1 MSRIRLIALVG
12 GTMAC
17 ALGIGFVMQRFVPL
31 PASAP
36 EAGPVVAAAPG
47 TPPQTEKAAPADP
60 AVPKPPRTP
69 VRVAEPLDIDR
80 IALTSAPAEG
90 ETTPDD
96 SPALVEP
103 LAEPLA
109 ALDTRATE
117 PAAAKT
123 RSCAVTAEATARAG
137 ALVDLQISAP
147 CQANARVVIHH
158 HGMFFADLTNDQG
171 QLEITIPALAEQAVF
186 IAAFD
191 NGDGAVA
198 VIQVPDIGDFDRIA
212 LQWAGPEG
220 FELHAREFGAGY
232 DDPGHIWAGL
242 TAEELKEEPAVHG
255 TVVRL
260 GAPMTLAPLTAE
272 VYSFPA
278 GQSDRTGAITL
289 SVEAEI
295 TAQNCG
301 REISAQ
307 VLERQAKDQLRTRE
321 LELAMPACDAVGD
334 FLVLNNLLDD
344 LKIAAK

>member
-1 MSRIRLIALVG
+1 MSKVRLIALVG
-12 GTMAC
+12 GTVAC
-17 ALGIGFVMQRFVPL
+17 ALGIGFVMQRFVPV
-31 PASAP
+31 PGSAP
-36 EAGPVVAAAPG
+36 VAEPVIAAAPG

-60 AVPKPPRTP
+60 AVPKPPKTP

-80 IALTSAPAEG
+80 IALTSAPAETG
-90 ETTPDD
+90 AAPSD
-96 SPALVEP
+96 SPAP
-103 LAEPLA
+103 GDRLA
-109 ALDTRATE
+109 ALDTGAE
-117 PAAAKT
+117 APQAPAPAKT
-123 RSCAVTAEATARAG
+123 RSCAVTAEATARPG

-147 CQANARVVIHH
+147 CLADARVVIHH

-191 NGDGAVA
+191 TGDGAVA
-198 VIQVPDIGDFDRIA
+198 VTQVPDIGDFDRIA

-232 DDPGHIWAGL
+232 DDPGHIWSGL
-242 TAEELKEEPAVHG
+242 TAEELKAEPAVHG

-260 GAPMTLAPLTAE
+260 GAPMALAPLTAE

-278 GQSDRTGAITL
+278 GQSDRAGSIVL

-295 TAQNCG
+295 TTQNCG

-307 VLERQAKDQLRTRE
+307 LLERQAKDQLRTRE
-321 LELAMPACDAVGD
+321 LELAVPACDAVGD